1 MLPADTRVRW
11 SLPPA
16 KKVSNRLDTY
26 VTVPRSFAVR
36 SSAWYL
42 RNPIQGSDE
51 AVGCHG

>member
-16 KKVSNRLDTY
+16 KKVSNRFETY

-36 SSAWYL
+36 KSAWYL
-42 RNPIQGSDE
+42 QIAMQDSDDTVE
-51 AVGCHG
+51 LHH